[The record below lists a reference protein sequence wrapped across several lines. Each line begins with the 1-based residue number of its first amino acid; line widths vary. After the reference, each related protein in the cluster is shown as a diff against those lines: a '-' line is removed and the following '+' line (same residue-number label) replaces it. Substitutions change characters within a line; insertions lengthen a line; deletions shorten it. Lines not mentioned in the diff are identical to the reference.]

1 MKISVTD
8 KFLWDIYKFLNG
20 AGEAVNF
27 MLQRPTMG
35 NFLPG
40 PKNPIYR
47 KYRSAK
53 NKRRFNNLIYYLKK
67 RGYVSVKNLQG
78 RQGLILTKEGIGRAL
93 KASFAL
99 EERERRKDGKWVMI
113 IFDIPQN
120 HKKARNLLR
129 SILKNLGYKLLQ
141 QSVWVSPYDISK
153 RTEEL
158 LQLHYLERYVK
169 IFLIQELSGEI

>member
-113 IFDIPQN
+113 IFDIP
-120 HKKARNLLR
+120 HKKRAVRDQVRTLLR
-129 SILKNLGYKLLQ
+129 SAGMTLRDS
-141 QSVWVSPYDISK
+141 SV
-153 RTEEL
+153 
-158 LQLHYLERYVK
+158 
-169 IFLIQELSGEI
+169 